1 MPTETISLDNGALL
15 TIRDAQ
21 VQDAVALL
29 RYLDTIGGETDF
41 LTFGAYEFSHS
52 LEEEEA
58 YIQECLHTDNKLL
71 ILGLINDEIVGVLHF
86 TGEAKRRMRHSG
98 EFGVSV
104 PKAHWGLGIGS
115 HLIRAMIEW
124 AKAGEVIRKINLRV
138 RSDNVRAIRL
148 YEKFGFTRE
157 GEISREFLI
166 DGIFYSNIFMGM
178 PID

>member
-1 MPTETISLDNGALL
+1 MLPKTLTLANGAIL
-15 TIRDAQ
+15 TIREAQ

-41 LTFGAYEFSHS
+41 LTFGAYEFSNS

-58 YIQECLHTDNKLL
+58 YIQECLETDNKLL
-71 ILGLINDEIVGVLHF
+71 ILGLINEEIAGVLHF
-86 TGEAKRRMRHSG
+86 TGESKRRMRHSG

-115 HLIRAMIEW
+115 NLISAMIEW
-124 AKAGEVIRKINLRV
+124 AKDSEVVRKINLRV

-166 DGIFYSNIFMGM
+166 DGVFYSNIFMGM